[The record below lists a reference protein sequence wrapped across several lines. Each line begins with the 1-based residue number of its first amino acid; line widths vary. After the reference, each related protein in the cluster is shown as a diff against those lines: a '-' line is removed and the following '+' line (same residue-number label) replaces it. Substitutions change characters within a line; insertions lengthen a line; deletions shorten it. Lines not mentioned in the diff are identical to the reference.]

1 MDTNRESV
9 CCCEIDSIVEKK
21 GENESDITC
30 IVNHDGFDPVCL
42 DVWVLQM
49 AYTAYKHKYGEPD
62 EEKEVHQ

>member
-1 MDTNRESV
+1 M

-30 IVNHDGFDPVCL
+30 IINHDGFNPVCL

-49 AYTAYKHKYGEPD
+49 AYTAYKHRYGEA
-62 EEKEVHQ
+62 EVHQ